1 MTTTDK
7 PNKKKDLQEMYSL
20 MLKNINNKNQ
30 DFIDDTSDVAKVLQW
45 LQEYKKI
52 NDDDKFINLW
62 KGEK

>member
-1 MTTTDK
+1 M
-7 PNKKKDLQEMYSL
+7 KDLQKMYSL
-20 MLKNINNKNQ
+20 MLMSINNKNQ

-62 KGEK
+62 EGNK